1 MRVILQNWGPIRKFE
16 YDFSKNMIVTYGN
29 NNIGKSYAMQVAYLM
44 LKYLLKYS
52 NRIARI
58 YRIGYFYEEV
68 KREEKAPEVQVVM
81 NFSQNADLDVE
92 DISKKMEEICAKRL
106 AQDLFPMLTDA
117 FENTFGTYEDMR
129 DNGSQVILE
138 IENRIHCAFDFKN
151 EKILLDMQRKPTRLR
166 KTVSEFHKSRNGKEQ
181 LDIYVYGNHIST
193 PIELLEEEIS
203 KMQREF
209 AVQILRNIK
218 SVYFLPASR
227 SGIYTGMSSFA
238 PILAQ
243 LSQSRPYI
251 RGSIQIPSIPEPIS
265 DYYMM
270 LSEIRGDVQG
280 HFPEYAEEIEKSVLK
295 GEVSFDKKS
304 KAILYRSFEDKVQLE
319 MRDTS
324 SMVSEISPITA
335 FLKYIIERGISLQL
349 KRLIGQNE
357 QPKSIIFIEEPE
369 AHLHPSNQIALIK
382 AFSKLV
388 KQNVILVLASHSNYI
403 FNQLNN
409 LILAKELDENC
420 YSPILLSKNGK
431 KSVSAFMHID
441 ELGVDD
447 ENFAD
452 VSAQLLDEREEIIER
467 IIEAQGEN
475 A

>member
-1 MRVILQNWGPIRKFE
+1 M
-16 YDFSKNMIVTYGN
+16 
-29 NNIGKSYAMQVAYLM
+29 
-44 LKYLLKYS
+44 
-52 NRIARI
+52 
-58 YRIGYFYEEV
+58 
-68 KREEKAPEVQVVM
+68 
-81 NFSQNADLDVE
+81 
-92 DISKKMEEICAKRL
+92 
-106 AQDLFPMLTDA
+106 
-117 FENTFGTYEDMR
+117 
-129 DNGSQVILE
+129 
-138 IENRIHCAFDFKN
+138 
-151 EKILLDMQRKPTRLR
+151 
-166 KTVSEFHKSRNGKEQ
+166 
-181 LDIYVYGNHIST
+181 
-193 PIELLEEEIS
+193 
-203 KMQREF
+203 
-209 AVQILRNIK
+209 
-218 SVYFLPASR
+218 
-227 SGIYTGMSSFA
+227 
-238 PILAQ
+238 
-243 LSQSRPYI
+243 
-251 RGSIQIPSIPEPIS
+251 
-265 DYYMM
+265 
-270 LSEIRGDVQG
+270 
-280 HFPEYAEEIEKSVLK
+280 
-295 GEVSFDKKS
+295 SFDKKS